1 MFRGHQ
7 LIDQGRMALIAKDDT
22 EELSETPITPSAE
35 NRLYERREFYLAE
48 NGPGRV
54 VEISR
59 PQGAFESGFRAS
71 YIDPENKETRK
82 KLTDYVKTEYL
93 ADKLT
98 RFERTDPM
106 NLSEAFQLT
115 IEAAPA
121 KRGFTDLGS
130 GVAAIRRE
138 SLFYYLP
145 TELQQA
151 KEEESKEEAAEREK
165 KKRTEDYQLGEA
177 FLSEWEYVVVPPA
190 GFKAKALPEKKSEAM
205 NLHTRIFCG

>member
-1 MFRGHQ
+1 
-7 LIDQGRMALIAKDDT
+7 MALIAKDDT
-22 EELSETPITPSAE
+22 EELSETPITPWQ
-35 NRLYERREFYLAE
+35 RIVCTGVWEFYLAE
-48 NGPGRV
+48 NGPDGWLS
-54 VEISR
+54 ISR

-205 NLHTRIFCG
+205 GPGIYTQEFSVDEKGVVHGN